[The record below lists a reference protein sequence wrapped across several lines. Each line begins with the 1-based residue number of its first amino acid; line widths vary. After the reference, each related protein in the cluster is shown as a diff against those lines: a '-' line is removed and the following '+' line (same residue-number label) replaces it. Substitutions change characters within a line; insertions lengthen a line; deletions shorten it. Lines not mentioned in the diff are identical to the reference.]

1 VEAPTSTTV
10 FPSGETL
17 NCFKACSSLNP
28 PLLENGWGFPIITGR
43 QSSETSRPGLSA
55 TASFILTLPA
65 RMMARAFSLVV
76 MSFFLPTTG
85 QV

>member
-1 VEAPTSTTV
+1 
-10 FPSGETL
+10 
-17 NCFKACSSLNP
+17 LNP
-28 PLLENGWGFPIITGR
+28 PLLENGWGSPRITGR

-55 TASFILTLPA
+55 KVSFILTLPA
-65 RMMARAFSLVV
+65 RIMARAFSLVV